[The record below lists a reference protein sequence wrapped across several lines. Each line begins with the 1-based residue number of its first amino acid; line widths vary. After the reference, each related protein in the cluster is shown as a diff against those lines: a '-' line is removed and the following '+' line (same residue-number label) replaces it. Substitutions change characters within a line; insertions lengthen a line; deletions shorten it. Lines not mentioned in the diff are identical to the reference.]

1 MAYTLKPICFD
12 LKFLCFSNSSPLTC
26 VVGVLPPPGRGLQL
40 WEQRTDWPAG
50 DCSRHS
56 DCDCNQSGAFEEETV
71 RYHQSWHRGGEPAID
86 YNVPL
91 RHKQT
96 SNKTHTV
103 WFTWSW
109 MVVEVSSLCAPPH
122 PTGWPNAVTGG
133 TPSQQDAEPRLWKP
147 HLQIPGANADLS
159 GADRGQQLWRII
171 LLTNNLC
178 YW

>member
-1 MAYTLKPICFD
+1 MAYTLKPICLD
-12 LKFLCFSNSSPLTC
+12 LKILCFSNSSPLTC

-71 RYHQSWHRGGEPAID
+71 RYHQSWHRGGESAID
-86 YNVPL
+86 FNVPL

-103 WFTWSW
+103 WFTPWSW
-109 MVVEVSSLCAPPH
+109 MVVEVSALCLPPL
-122 PTGWPNAVTGG
+122 
-133 TPSQQDAEPRLWKP
+133 SPRLTQCCRRRNAISARCRTTAMKTPPTNTWSKCRSKWRR
-147 HLQIPGANADLS
+147 QGAATVENYTTD
-159 GADRGQQLWRII
+159 Q
-171 LLTNNLC
+171 
-178 YW
+178 